1 MGGNQSKCQDKVKQ
15 NKERNRILLK
25 GAEGDRNEVEQA
37 KRQSQISADDGLIR
51 EENIRTSP
59 AALRQRRQAQEGLE
73 AEEGHSI
80 ILANSGNSI
89 ILQAAGN
96 GQYNQTGEHNN

>member
-1 MGGNQSKCQDKVKQ
+1 MEQNQ
-15 NKERNRILLK
+15 
-25 GAEGDRNEVEQA
+25 
-37 KRQSQISADDGLIR
+37 QSTISADDGLIR

-59 AALRQRRQAQEGLE
+59 AVLRQRRQAQEGLE

-89 ILQAAGN
+89 ILQAAYG
-96 GQYNQTGEHNN
+96 